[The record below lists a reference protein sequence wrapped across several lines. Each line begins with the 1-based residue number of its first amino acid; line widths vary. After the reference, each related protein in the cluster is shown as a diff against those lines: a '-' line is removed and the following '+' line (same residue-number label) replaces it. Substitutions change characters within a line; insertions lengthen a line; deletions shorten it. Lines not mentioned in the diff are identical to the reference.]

1 MASGADFDPTPIQRS
16 ALMWRRLSSLQ
27 GRLTLLL
34 TVAGVGG
41 ALIYAG
47 VTQWPLPQLLVWLR
61 TDLTVALKAP
71 NQWGTFGGLLVS
83 FVLVLPVAFW
93 LAGVAMAP
101 VSRLLRALEGA
112 VASYRDGDF
121 SFSIAIDRRDELGE
135 LIRMHNALGQTLREQ
150 RQHLVQR
157 ELLLDTV
164 VQNTPVALVL
174 TDAIGRVAY
183 ANIASRHLF
192 NEGRSL
198 IGLDFSVLLAD
209 APEALR
215 QAVESG
221 EDALLNVEM
230 DGSEETF
237 HLSQRA
243 FRLQGRP
250 HRLQLFRRMTR
261 ELSRQEVATWKR
273 VIRVISHELNNSLA
287 PISSLAHSGA
297 ELARRG
303 DTQRLPGVFATIG
316 ERARHLHGFIAGY
329 ASFAKLP
336 APLAVPVEWAPFI
349 NGLAQHCRFRLATSL
364 PSQPGRFDAA
374 QIEQVLIN
382 LLKNAHEAGG
392 EGDEVTVSIHD
403 AGKELRIEVAD
414 RGQGMSEMVLSQA
427 LLPFYSTKRSGTG
440 LGLALAR
447 EICEAHDGRIALA
460 NREAG
465 GLRVSLI
472 LPSQRSPRA

>member
-1 MASGADFDPTPIQRS
+1 
-16 ALMWRRLSSLQ
+16 MWRRLNSLQ
-27 GRLTLLL
+27 FRLTLLL
-34 TVAGVGG
+34 AVAAVAGALVYVG
-41 ALIYAG
+41 L
-47 VTQWPLPQLLVWLR
+47 TQWPLPQLFDWLR
-61 TDLTVALKAP
+61 KDLSVSLRTPAQL
-71 NQWGTFGGLLVS
+71 GIYGGLVVS
-83 FVLVLPVAFW
+83 ALVLLPLAWW
-93 LAGVAMAP
+93 LAYLVMAP

-121 SFSIAIDRRDELGE
+121 SFSIAANRRDELGE

-157 ELLLDTV
+157 ELLLETV

-174 TDAIGRVAY
+174 TDGSGRVAY
-183 ANIASRHLF
+183 SNIASRHLF
-192 NEGRSL
+192 NDGKSL
-198 IGLDFSVLLAD
+198 NGLDFAGLLAQ
-209 APEALR
+209 APEALSR
-215 QAVESG
+215 AVESG
-221 EDALLNVEM
+221 EDALLSVEM

-250 HRLQLFRRMTR
+250 HRLHLFRRMTR

-303 DTQRLPGVFATIG
+303 DLERLPGVFATISG
-316 ERARHLHGFIAGY
+316 RAKHLHGFIAGY

-336 APLAVPVEWAPFI
+336 APQLQAVEWEPF
-349 NGLAQHCRFRLATSL
+349 LAALALHCRYRLAA
-364 PSQPGRFDAA
+364 PAPEQPGRFDPV

-382 LLKNAHEAGG
+382 LIKNAHESGSA
-392 EGDEVTVSIHD
+392 EDEVSLAILD
-403 AGKELRIEVAD
+403 AGSELRIEVAD
-414 RGQGMSEMVLSQA
+414 RGPGMSETVLAQA

-447 EICEAHDGRIALA
+447 EIAEAHGGRVLLN
-460 NREAG
+460 NREGG
-465 GLRVSLI
+465 GLRVSLR
-472 LPSQRSPRA
+472 LPQFGAR

>member
-1 MASGADFDPTPIQRS
+1 
-16 ALMWRRLSSLQ
+16 MWRRLNSLQ

-34 TVAGVGG
+34 AVAGLAG
-41 ALIYAG
+41 AFIYAG
-47 VTQWPLPQLLVWLR
+47 ITQWPLPQLLQWLHK
-61 TDLTVALKAP
+61 DLAVSIRAP
-71 NQWGTFGGLLVS
+71 MQLGIYGGLLVS
-83 FVLVLPVAFW
+83 LIVLLPLAFW
-93 LAGVAMAP
+93 LSGLVMAP

-121 SFSIAIDRRDELGE
+121 SFSIGINRRDELGE

-174 TDAIGRVAY
+174 TDAFGRVAY

-198 IGLDFSVLLAD
+198 HGLEFAKLLAD

-215 QAVESG
+215 HAVESG
-221 EDALLNVEM
+221 EDALLSVEM

-303 DTQRLPGVFATIG
+303 QTERLPGVFATIG
-316 ERARHLHGFIAGY
+316 ERALHLHGFIAGY

-336 APLAVPVEWAPFI
+336 TPQPVAVVWARFLE
-349 NGLAQHCRFRLATSL
+349 GLALHCRFRLAAPVPTE
-364 PSQPGRFDAA
+364 PGHFDAA

-382 LLKNAHEAGG
+382 LIKNAHESGG
-392 EGDEVTVSIHD
+392 ADDEVTLSILD
-403 AGKELRIEVAD
+403 LGRELRIEVAD
-414 RGQGMSEMVLSQA
+414 RGPGMSETVLAQA

-447 EICEAHDGRIALA
+447 EISEAHGGRILLA
-460 NREAG
+460 NREGG
-465 GLRVSLI
+465 GLKVSLL
-472 LPSQRSPRA
+472 LPQGAPR

>member
-1 MASGADFDPTPIQRS
+1 VLRRLDTLQTRLALLLGLAYVSGA
-16 ALMWRRLSSLQ
+16 
-27 GRLTLLL
+27 LLYI
-34 TVAGVGG
+34 G
-41 ALIYAG
+41 I
-47 VTQWPLPQLLVWLR
+47 TQWPLPQLLQWMKHDLGVTVQPPSHLGVW
-61 TDLTVALKAP
+61 
-71 NQWGTFGGLLVS
+71 GGLAVS
-83 FVLVLPVAFW
+83 AGVAIPLSIW
-93 LAGVAMAP
+93 LAGRVMHP
-101 VSRLLRALEGA
+101 LNRLLRALEGA

-121 SFSIAIDRRDELGE
+121 SFSIAARRHDELGD

-150 RQHLVQR
+150 RQNLAQR

-174 TDAIGRVAY
+174 TDSIGRVTY
-183 ANIASRHLF
+183 ANIAARHLF
-192 NEGRSL
+192 NEGRTL
-198 IGLDFSVLLAD
+198 HGLDFLELLAD
-209 APEALR
+209 APDALR
-215 QAVESG
+215 RAVEGG
-221 EDALLNVEM
+221 EDALLTVEM

-237 HLSQRA
+237 HLSQRS

-303 DTQRLPGVFATIG
+303 QTERLPGVFATIG

-329 ASFAKLP
+329 ANFAKLP
-336 APLAVPVEWAPFI
+336 APQPVSIPWRPFLDSLALHCKFRVE
-349 NGLAQHCRFRLATSL
+349 GSL
-364 PSQPGRFDAA
+364 PEQEGWFDAA

-382 LLKNAHEAGG
+382 LVKNAHESGSAEDG
-392 EGDEVTVSIHD
+392 VSVSLTVIGRD
-403 AGKELRIEVAD
+403 VRIEVAD
-414 RGQGMSEMVLSQA
+414 RGPGMSETVLAQA

-447 EICEAHDGRIALA
+447 EIVEAHGGRITLA
-460 NREAG
+460 NREQG
-465 GLRVSLI
+465 GLRVSLL
-472 LPSQRSPRA
+472 LPLKLA